1 MIDISYVITV
11 YNKANY
17 MAPMLNGLE
26 RQDGDFSRE
35 YIFVDDGS
43 TDNSVE
49 FIRERT
55 KDWPNVR
62 IIEQENGG
70 ISVATN
76 TGGFEAQGEFIKIV
90 DADDVLTNYASR
102 RMLEMMRTYELDH
115 LSAQWVL
122 SDDVERDA
130 LKETNENADV
140 HVINNPLREFIKR
153 GMAGST
159 STMIRTRVFQ
169 EMGGAD
175 PEVFVQ
181 DVSIPLRV
189 AARGRMGTTNLL
201 AVIGPRD
208 VEGRMMGAHPTMVY
222 TMSANMYHFLRDNPN
237 VPTDLQ
243 RLAFKR
249 CAGRAWKWA
258 KREQKKSWLSRDFYL
273 YLLSYLPIWQQT
285 ADLIAQTLHTWDDEP
300 IRHPPHQNKSR

>member
-11 YNKANY
+11 YNKAAY
-17 MAPMLNGLE
+17 MEPMLNALE
-26 RQDGDFSRE
+26 RQNGNFSRE

-49 FIRERT
+49 MIEERT
-55 KDWPNVR
+55 KGWDNVR
-62 IIEQENGG
+62 IIRQKNSG

-76 TGGFEAQGEFIKIV
+76 TGGFAAEGEFIKIV
-90 DADDVLTNYASR
+90 DADDVLTDYASR
-102 RMLEMMRTYELDH
+102 RMLEMMRDHQLDH
-115 LSAQWVL
+115 LSAKWVL
-122 SDDVERDA
+122 SDDVETEVRQQQDDSGTVT
-130 LKETNENADV
+130 L
-140 HVINNPLREFIKR
+140 INDPLREFIKR

-159 STMIRTRVFQ
+159 STMVRTSTFK

-189 AARGRMGTTNLL
+189 AARGRMASTDLL
-201 AVIGPRD
+201 AVIGPRE

-222 TMSANMYHFLRDNPN
+222 TMSANMYHFLRDNPD

-258 KREQKKSWLSRDFYL
+258 KREQKQSMFCRAFFL
-273 YLLSYLPIWQQT
+273 YVMAQLPVWSKT
-285 ADLIAQTLHTWDDEP
+285 AGWIEKTLYVWDKEDVRRP
-300 IRHPPHQNKSR
+300 

>member
-11 YNKANY
+11 YNKAAY
-17 MAPMLNGLE
+17 MEPMLNGLE
-26 RQDGDFSRE
+26 RQTGTFTRE

-43 TDNSVE
+43 TDNSVDLV
-49 FIRERT
+49 RERT

-62 IIEQENGG
+62 IIQQENGG

-76 TGGFEAQGEFIKIV
+76 TGGFAAQGEFIKIV
-90 DADDVLTNYASR
+90 DADDVLTNYASA
-102 RMLEMMRTYELDH
+102 RMLEMMREHKLDH
-115 LSAQWVL
+115 LSARWVL
-122 SDDVERDA
+122 SDDVEKDA
-130 LKETNENADV
+130 QSQTDDSGSV
-140 HVINNPLREFIKR
+140 TVINDPLREFIKR

-159 STMIRTRVFQ
+159 STMVRTQTFKD
-169 EMGGAD
+169 MGGAD

-189 AARGRMGTTNLL
+189 AARGRMGKTDLL
-201 AVIGPRD
+201 AVIGPRE

-222 TMSANMYHFLRDNPN
+222 TMSANMYHFLRDNPDT
-237 VPTDLQ
+237 PTNLQ

-258 KREQKKSWLSRDFYL
+258 KREQGKSFLSRDFYL
-273 YLLSYLPIWQQT
+273 YVMAQLPIWYKT
-285 ADLIAQTLHTWDDEP
+285 ADWIKETLHTWDNEP
-300 IRHPPHQNKSR
+300 IRHPPKRAK

>member
-11 YNKANY
+11 YNKAAY
-17 MAPMLNGLE
+17 MEPMLNGLE
-26 RQDGDFSRE
+26 HQTGTFTRE

-43 TDNSVE
+43 TDTSVDL
-49 FIRERT
+49 IRERT

-62 IIEQENGG
+62 IIQQENAG

-76 TGGFEAQGEFIKIV
+76 TGGFAAQGEFIKIV
-90 DADDVLTNYASR
+90 DADDVLTRYASA
-102 RMLEMMRTYELDH
+102 RMLDMMREHNLDH
-115 LSAQWVL
+115 LSARWVL
-122 SDDVERDA
+122 SDDVEKDA
-130 LKETNENADV
+130 QAQNDDSGSVT
-140 HVINNPLREFIKR
+140 VITDPLREFIKR

-159 STMIRTRVFQ
+159 STMVRTQTFK

-189 AARGRMGTTNLL
+189 AARGRMGKTDLL
-201 AVIGPRD
+201 AVIGPRE

-222 TMSANMYHFLRDNPN
+222 TMSANMYHFLRDNPDT
-237 VPTDLQ
+237 PTSLQ

-258 KREQKKSWLSRDFYL
+258 NREQGKSFLSRDFYL
-273 YLLSYLPIWQQT
+273 YVMAQLPIWYKT
-285 ADLIAQTLHTWDDEP
+285 ADWIKETLHTWDNEP
-300 IRHPPHQNKSR
+300 IRHPPKRAK

>member
-11 YNKANY
+11 YNKAAY
-17 MAPMLNGLE
+17 MEPMLNGLE
-26 RQDGDFSRE
+26 RQSGDFSRE

-43 TDNSVE
+43 TDNSVDL
-49 FIRERT
+49 IRERT
-55 KDWPNVR
+55 KGWENVR
-62 IIEQENGG
+62 IIQQENGG

-76 TGGFEAQGEFIKIV
+76 TGGFAAQGEFIKIV
-90 DADDVLTNYASR
+90 DADDVLTHYASR
-102 RMLEMMRTYELDH
+102 RMLEMMREHELDH
-115 LSAQWVL
+115 LSAKWVL
-122 SDDVERDA
+122 SDDVEADA
-130 LKETNENADV
+130 LKQDDDSG
-140 HVINNPLREFIKR
+140 HVTIITDPLREFIKR

-159 STMIRTRVFQ
+159 STMVRTSTFK

-189 AARGRMGTTNLL
+189 AARGKMASTDLL

-208 VEGRMMGAHPTMVY
+208 VDGRMMGAHPTMVY
-222 TMSANMYHFLRDNPN
+222 TMSANMYHFLRDHPD
-237 VPTDLQ
+237 VSVDLQ

-258 KREQKKSWLSRDFYL
+258 KREQGKGVLSKDFYL
-273 YLLSYLPIWQQT
+273 YLMAQLPIWSQT
-285 ADLIAQTLHTWDDEP
+285 APWIKETLHTWDKEE
-300 IRHPPHQNKSR
+300 IRHPPKRG

>member
-1 MIDISYVITV
+1 MIDISYVVTV

-17 MAPMLNGLE
+17 MAPMLNALE
-26 RQDGDFSRE
+26 RQEGDFSRE

-43 TDNSVE
+43 TDDSVNI
-49 FIRERT
+49 IRERT

-62 IIEQENGG
+62 IIEQENAG

-76 TGGFEAQGEFIKIV
+76 TGGFAAQGEFIKIV
-90 DADDVLTNYASR
+90 DADDAMTNYASR
-102 RMLEMMRTYELDH
+102 RMLEMMRTHNLDH
-115 LSAQWVL
+115 LSARWVL
-122 SDDVERDA
+122 SDDVEGDA
-130 LKETNENADV
+130 LKESDDGGQV
-140 HVINNPLREFIKR
+140 DIIDDPLRTFMTR

-159 STMIRTRVFQ
+159 STMIRTRTFQ

-189 AARGRMGTTNLL
+189 AARGRMGTTDLL

-222 TMSANMYHFLRDNPN
+222 TMSANMYHFLRDNPD
-237 VPTDLQ
+237 VPIDLQ

-258 KREQKKSWLSRDFYL
+258 KREQRKSWLSRDFYL
-273 YLLSYLPIWQQT
+273 YLLSYLPVWQKT
-285 ADLIAQTLHTWDDEP
+285 AGLIGQTLHTWDDEP
-300 IRHPPHQNKSR
+300 IRHPPHQQRG

>member
-11 YNKANY
+11 YNKAAY
-17 MAPMLNGLE
+17 MAPMLNALE
-26 RQDGDFSRE
+26 RQIGDFSRE

-49 FIRERT
+49 MIRERT
-55 KDWPNVR
+55 QNWDNVR

-76 TGGFEAQGEFIKIV
+76 TGGFAAEGEFIKIV
-90 DADDVLTNYASR
+90 DADDVLTNYASF
-102 RMLEMMRTYELDH
+102 RMLQMMRDNKLDH
-115 LSAQWVL
+115 LSAKWVL
-122 SDDVERDA
+122 STDVETDA
-130 LKETNENADV
+130 LKQTDDSGSV
-140 HVINNPLREFIKR
+140 TVIKDPLREFIKR

-159 STMIRTRVFQ
+159 STMVRTATFK

-175 PEVFVQ
+175 EDVFVQ

-189 AARGRMGTTNLL
+189 AKNGRMGTTDLL

-208 VEGRMMGAHPTMVY
+208 VDGRMMGAHPTMVY
-222 TMSANMYHFLRDNPN
+222 TMSANMYHFLRDHKDI
-237 VPTDLQ
+237 PTDLK

-258 KREQKKSWLSRDFYL
+258 KREQKKSMLSKDFYL
-273 YLLSYLPIWQQT
+273 YLMAQLPIWYDT
-285 ADLIAQTLHTWDDEP
+285 ANWVKDTLHTWDDEP
-300 IRHPPHQNKSR
+300 IRHPPRRKS